1 MLANKKKITPCARG
15 VTAKARHKTSIYH
28 KLEKTSM
35 IIGVAGLLGGVIGPV
50 IAPAS
55 EVLAVSRSQAKQ
67 GTIHPKLGQ
76 AQKAPTNPKA
86 KSKKTSSKPSKKAD
100 KLDDKYPVPWGN
112 GLKLFLSF
120 NV

>member
-1 MLANKKKITPCARG
+1 M
-15 VTAKARHKTSIYH
+15 V
-28 KLEKTSM
+28 
-35 IIGVAGLLGGVIGPV
+35 IGVAGLLGGVIGPV

-67 GTIHPKLGQ
+67 GTMHPKLGQ

-86 KSKKTSSKPSKKAD
+86 KSKETSSKKAD

>member
-35 IIGVAGLLGGVIGPV
+35 VIGVAGLLGGVIGPV

-67 GTIHPKLGQ
+67 GTAP
-76 AQKAPTNPKA
+76 KAPANPQA
-86 KSKKTSSKPSKKAD
+86 KSKKTSSKTSKKAD
-100 KLDDKYPVPWGN
+100 KLDDKYPVPWSN

>member
-1 MLANKKKITPCARG
+1 MLANKKKIAPCARG
-15 VTAKARHKTSIYH
+15 ATVKARHKTSIYH

-67 GTIHPKLGQ
+67 GT

-86 KSKKTSSKPSKKAD
+86 KSKKTSKKAD
-100 KLDDKYPVPWGN
+100 KLDDTYPVPWGN
-112 GLKLFLSF
+112 GLKLFPSF

>member
-1 MLANKKKITPCARG
+1 M
-15 VTAKARHKTSIYH
+15 V
-28 KLEKTSM
+28 
-35 IIGVAGLLGGVIGPV
+35 IGVAGLLGGVIGPV

-67 GTIHPKLGQ
+67 GTMHPKLGQ

-86 KSKKTSSKPSKKAD
+86 KSKKTSKKAD

-112 GLKLFLSF
+112 VLKLFPSF

>member
-1 MLANKKKITPCARG
+1 M
-15 VTAKARHKTSIYH
+15 V
-28 KLEKTSM
+28 
-35 IIGVAGLLGGVIGPV
+35 IGVAGLLGGVIGPV

-67 GTIHPKLGQ
+67 GT
-76 AQKAPTNPKA
+76 AQKAPANPQD
-86 KSKKTSSKPSKKAD
+86 KSKKTSSKKAD

>member
-1 MLANKKKITPCARG
+1 MLANKKKIAPCARG
-15 VTAKARHKTSIYH
+15 ATAKARHKTSIYH

-35 IIGVAGLLGGVIGPV
+35 VIGVAGLLGGVIGPV

-55 EVLAVSRSQAKQ
+55 EVLAVSRSQVKQ
-67 GTIHPKLGQ
+67 GT
-76 AQKAPTNPKA
+76 AQKASTNPKA
-86 KSKKTSSKPSKKAD
+86 KLKETSSKPSKKAD
-100 KLDDKYPVPWGN
+100 KLDDKYPVPWSN

>member
-1 MLANKKKITPCARG
+1 M
-15 VTAKARHKTSIYH
+15 V
-28 KLEKTSM
+28 
-35 IIGVAGLLGGVIGPV
+35 IGVAGLLGGVIGPV

-67 GTIHPKLGQ
+67 GTMHPKLGQ
-76 AQKAPTNPKA
+76 AQKASTNPKA
-86 KSKKTSSKPSKKAD
+86 KSKQTSKKAD
-100 KLDDKYPVPWGN
+100 KLDDKYPVPRGN

>member
-1 MLANKKKITPCARG
+1 M
-15 VTAKARHKTSIYH
+15 V
-28 KLEKTSM
+28 
-35 IIGVAGLLGGVIGPV
+35 IGVAGLLGGVIGPV

-67 GTIHPKLGQ
+67 GTMHPKLGQ

-86 KSKKTSSKPSKKAD
+86 KSKQTSKKAD

>member
-1 MLANKKKITPCARG
+1 MLADKKKITPCARG
-15 VTAKARHKTSIYH
+15 VTAKTRHKTSIYH

-35 IIGVAGLLGGVIGPV
+35 VIGVAGLLGGVIGPV

-55 EVLAVSRSQAKQ
+55 EVLAVSHSQAK
-67 GTIHPKLGQ
+67 
-76 AQKAPTNPKA
+76 
-86 KSKKTSSKPSKKAD
+86 SKEISSKTSKKAD

-112 GLKLFLSF
+112 GLKLFPSF

>member
-1 MLANKKKITPCARG
+1 M
-15 VTAKARHKTSIYH
+15 V
-28 KLEKTSM
+28 
-35 IIGVAGLLGGVIGPV
+35 IGVAGLLGGVIGPV

-67 GTIHPKLGQ
+67 GIMHPKLGQ

-86 KSKKTSSKPSKKAD
+86 KSKQTSKKAD